1 MGGIAMTKSFCS
13 GCKHWVYIQA
23 SESNGKGFHY
33 CDIFSKWELKWR
45 KLWCNGKAKER
56 LEEQQ

>member
-1 MGGIAMTKSFCS
+1 MSKSFCS

-23 SESNGKGFHY
+23 SENNGEGFHY

-45 KLWCNGKAKER
+45 KLWCNGKSKER
-56 LEEQQ
+56 MEEHNEKEV